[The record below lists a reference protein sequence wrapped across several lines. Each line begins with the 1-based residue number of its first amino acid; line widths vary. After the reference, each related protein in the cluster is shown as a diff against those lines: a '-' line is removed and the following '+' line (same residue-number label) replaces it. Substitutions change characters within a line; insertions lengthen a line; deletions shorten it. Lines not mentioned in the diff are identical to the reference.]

1 MIRRNSLKAWVLAAR
16 PKTLSGASV
25 PVMIGTS
32 IAYRTMEGTT
42 TFQAS
47 QFVIAA
53 LLCFIFAFIM
63 QIDANFINDYYDC
76 LKGRDNEERI
86 GPLRAC
92 QQGWITMKAMRIG
105 IALTTILAA
114 LCGLAMFYVVSPA
127 IMLHLIMIGAACILF
142 CFLYTTCLA
151 SWGLG
156 DLLVLVFFG
165 IVPVCGTYYV
175 EVSEA
180 YRGLTQIPWL
190 MGIACGL
197 VVDTLL
203 IVNNYRDYHNDK
215 AANKRT
221 LVVFIGKKYSEY
233 LYLTLPTLALVA
245 VLFQYGWTNL
255 NLILSFAV
263 YFLFTQ
269 TWNQMRI
276 IGEGKAL
283 NKVLGKTARN
293 IFAYG
298 ILISLLV
305 NLQ

>member
-1 MIRRNSLKAWVLAAR
+1 
-16 PKTLSGASV
+16 
-25 PVMIGTS
+25 MIGTS
-32 IAYRTMEGTT
+32 IAYRTMTEGTYST
-42 TFQAS
+42 T
-47 QFVIAA
+47 QFVLAA
-53 LLCFIFAFIM
+53 MLCFLFAFIM

-105 IALTTILAA
+105 IAITTLLAA
-114 LCGLAMFYVVSPA
+114 LCGLAMFCAVDNPA
-127 IMLHLIMIGAACILF
+127 IMLHLIMIGAACIVF

-165 IVPVCGTYYV
+165 IIPVCGTYYV
-175 EVSEA
+175 EVSQA
-180 YRGLTQIPWL
+180 YRSLAQLPWL

-215 AANKRT
+215 KANKRT

-233 LYLTLPTLALVA
+233 LYLALPTLALVA
-245 VLFQYGWTNL
+245 VLLQYGWTNL
-255 NLILSFAV
+255 NLILCFAV
-263 YFLFTQ
+263 YFLYTQ
-269 TWNQMRI
+269 TWNQMRTI
-276 IGEGKAL
+276 AEGKAL